1 METSIIT
8 ALIAAGTSVGTV
20 ILIKPIVDKHL
31 LKFQV
36 KLNYTAEQSKK
47 LKEHIGLHKAKILK
61 SGELLN
67 QRLKNFAKNH
77 AEPWLTINGN
87 YNVDNH
93 YIDTT
98 VYRFLS
104 FFAEIQLLEKHLVY
118 IDSTNGQKDDIRMLK
133 YFRLLHEVMCDVDL
147 FEGHTYDKNYQ
158 TDHFFTT
165 PFYNLSN
172 SLIVNEKVIDLDGF
186 LNIKTQILPKIEIAY
201 KFFDSINPTESR
213 LRCER
218 LKSFQIIL
226 IAFLN
231 EFGYDYQVTPK
242 NKYKYLKAQL
252 GEYKMLNN
260 LKKMVAKFK
269 LNKFCGPIENVISNI
284 K

>member
-1 METSIIT
+1 METDIIT
-8 ALIAAGTSVGTV
+8 AIIAAGTSVVTV
-20 ILIKPIVDKHL
+20 LILKPFVDKRL
-31 LKFQV
+31 LRFQV

-47 LKEHIGLHKAKILK
+47 LKEHIALHKGKILK

-77 AEPWLTINGN
+77 AESWHCVGGN
-87 YNVDNH
+87 YNINH
-93 YIDTT
+93 HYLDTT
-98 VYRFLS
+98 VYRFLA

-118 IDSTNGQKDDIRMLK
+118 IDTTIGQKNDMRMLK
-133 YFRLLHEVMCDVDL
+133 YFRLFHEVMCDVDL
-147 FEGHTYDKNYQ
+147 FEGHIYDKNYQ

-172 SLIVNEKVIDLDGF
+172 SLIINQKVLDLDGYMD
-186 LNIKTQILPKIEIAY
+186 IKSQILPKIETAY
-201 KFFDSINPTESR
+201 TYFDSISPTENR

-231 EFGYDYQVTPK
+231 EFGYDYQKTPK
-242 NKYKYLKAQL
+242 EKYKYLKTQL
-252 GEYKMLNN
+252 GDYKLIPN
-260 LKKMVAKFK
+260 LKKMVVKFK
-269 LNKFCGPIENVISNI
+269 LNKFCGHIERVICNI